1 MWWGKTQNSL
11 WNMLIV
17 RYVLNIQVK
26 VLIRR
31 RIYEVRAQGEGLGQ
45 KHKFGSHQDVDS
57 ITRYESG
64 WAPYSE

>member
-31 RIYEVRAQGEGLGQ
+31 IYELRAQGEGLGQ
-45 KHKFGSHQDVDS
+45 KNKFGSHQDVDS
-57 ITRYESG
+57 ITSYESG